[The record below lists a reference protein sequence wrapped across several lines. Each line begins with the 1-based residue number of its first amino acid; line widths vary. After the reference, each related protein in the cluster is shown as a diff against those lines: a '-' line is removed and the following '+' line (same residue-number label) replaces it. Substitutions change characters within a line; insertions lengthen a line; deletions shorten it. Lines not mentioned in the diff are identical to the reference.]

1 MARQTLAQKAEAKAA
16 QAAADAAE
24 RTRERRSNLRVI
36 RRVAPYL
43 WPPGQPGIKARVV
56 LSLIFLLVARLVS
69 VGTPFL
75 YKAAVDS
82 LGGQTRGDGWLLA
95 VGAIGLTVAYGMARL
110 GSIGFNELR
119 DAIFVRVG
127 QGAIRKLALETFTHI
142 HRLSMR
148 YHITRKTGGL
158 SRIIERGVKGVD
170 FLLRFLLLSVGPLI
184 LELTMVTIIFAW
196 VFDWRYAA
204 VVAVTIAL
212 YVTFTFRITEWRVGI
227 RRQMNEQDTDANQKA
242 IDSLLNFETVKYFG
256 AETREAARYDKA
268 MEGYEAAAVKTGL
281 SLSALNFGQGLIIT
295 TGLVIVMVMAAVGVQ
310 AGRLTVGDFVM
321 VNAYMIQITLPLNFL
336 GTVYREIRQAL
347 VDMGEMFDLLDQP
360 AEVKDKPGAPDLKI
374 KGGEIALRDLHFA
387 YEPDRQILKGIDLTV
402 PAGKTV
408 AIVGP
413 SGSGKSTIGR
423 LLFRFYDVTGGALK
437 IDGQDVRDVTSQSLH
452 DAIGV
457 VPQDTVLFN
466 DTVLYNIAYGRP
478 EASRDEILAAAKA
491 ARIHDFIESL
501 PEGYETKVGERGL
514 KLSGGEKQR
523 VGIART
529 ILKNPPILLL
539 DEATSALDT
548 QTEKDIQDSLDAMGR
563 GRTVITI
570 AHRLSTIADA
580 DRIVVLD
587 AGRISEEGTH
597 DDLLAKGGR
606 YAAMWARQSAGLDEE
621 DEDEDGPRVAS
632 AAGA

>member
-1 MARQTLAQKAEAKAA
+1 MSDKTTERSSNIRTL
-16 QAAADAAE
+16 
-24 RTRERRSNLRVI
+24 

-43 WPPGQPGIKARVV
+43 WPKGEGWVKRRVV
-56 LSLIFLLVARLVS
+56 LSLTALLIARLVS
-69 VGTPFL
+69 VSTPFF

-82 LGGQTRGDGWLLA
+82 LGGETRGEAWLLA
-95 VGAIGLTVAYGMARL
+95 IGAIGLTVAYGIARL
-110 GSIGFNELR
+110 SAVGFNELR

-127 QGAIRKLALETFTHI
+127 QRALRKLALETFRHI

-170 FLLRFLLLSVGPLI
+170 FLLRFMLLSVGPLI
-184 LELTMVTIIFAW
+184 LELSLVTIIFAV
-196 VFDWRYAA
+196 VFDWRYA
-204 VVAVTIAL
+204 VVVMITIAL
-212 YVTFTFRITEWRVGI
+212 YVTYTFKITEWRVKI

-256 AETREAARYDKA
+256 AEGREADRYDVA
-268 MEGYEAAAVKTGL
+268 MAGYEKAAVKTGQ
-281 SLSALNFGQGLIIT
+281 SLSALNFGQSLIIT
-295 TGLVIVMVMAAVGVQ
+295 TGLVIVMVMAAIGVQ
-310 AGRLTVGDFVM
+310 QGILTVGDFVM
-321 VNAYMIQITLPLNFL
+321 VNAYMIQITMPLNFL

-347 VDMGEMFDLLDQP
+347 VDMGEMFDLLGQP
-360 AEVKDKPGAPDLKI
+360 AEIVDKPGAPDLKVS
-374 KGGEIALRDLHFA
+374 GGEVMLDDVSFA
-387 YEPDRQILKGIDLTV
+387 YDPARPILKGVSLRV
-402 PAGKTV
+402 GAGETV

-423 LLFRFYDVTGGALK
+423 LLFRFYDVTGGALR
-437 IDGQDVRDVTSQSLH
+437 IDGQDLRDVTQDSVHRL
-452 DAIGV
+452 IGV

-466 DTVLYNIAYGRP
+466 DTVYYNIAYGRP
-478 EASRDEILAAAKA
+478 EAPREELIAAARA
-491 ARIHDFIESL
+491 AKIHDFIMSL

-548 QTEKDIQDSLDAMGR
+548 QTERDIQESLKEMGQ

-580 DRIVVLD
+580 DRIVVLEK
-587 AGRISEEGTH
+587 GEIVEEGRH
-597 DDLLAKGGR
+597 EALLAHGGR
-606 YAAMWARQSAGLDEE
+606 YAAMWARQSAESDDASEPRRSVRDEFE
-621 DEDEDGPRVAS
+621 GSDERIFYKKYQRLPSG
-632 AAGA
+632 G